1 MHVQIT
7 ERIASGAR
15 FVAPRLLE
23 RLEAY
28 RDETGISP
36 VLDAAGMHVPV
47 AIKVGEQVGSP
58 PDGARIRL
66 SAKNHAERF
75 PVFEGTLRV
84 LPVTALD
91 SVLVL
96 EGRYEVPLGLLGR
109 LADRTVLRT
118 TAEGSLT
125 HLMSRMKS
133 ALAAAVLES
142 VIGTVGSGR

>member
-23 RLEAY
+23 RLESY

-47 AIKVGEQVGSP
+47 TIEVGEHVGSP
-58 PDGARIRL
+58 PDGARIRV
-66 SAKNHAERF
+66 SAKDHAERF

-84 LPVTALD
+84 LPVTTLD
-91 SVLVL
+91 STLVL
-96 EGRYEVPLGLLGR
+96 DGRYEVPLGLLGR
-109 LADRTVLRT
+109 LADRTVLRAA
-118 TAEGSLT
+118 AEGSLAR
-125 HLMSRMKS
+125 LMARMKS
-133 ALAAAVLES
+133 ALSAAVLES
-142 VIGTVGSGR
+142 VMGTVHAKR